1 MSPMSQPLRPAYISI
16 VIAVHDA
23 RLAAS
28 SSCGL
33 GPVSSPPFASG
44 SSATTWCSRISRSC
58 WKVPPLRRAIALM
71 PPTLL
76 QWVEE
81 QAGRDLRV
89 EEGRL
94 GRHRLARRRD
104 RPDLLDRRGPEQERG
119 VGAAGLDRGDRL
131 VGALGVRD
139 AGLARDVVLG
149 HAERS
154 LQD

>member
-1 MSPMSQPLRPAYISI
+1 MSPISHPLRLAYISI

-33 GPVSSPPFASG
+33 GPLSSPPFSSG
-44 SSATTWCSRISRSC
+44 SSAVTWCSRISRSC

-76 QWVEE
+76 EWVEQ

-89 EEGRL
+89 EERRL
-94 GRHRLARRRD
+94 RRHRLAGGRHLAHLVDRRR
-104 RPDLLDRRGPEQERG
+104 PQ
-119 VGAAGLDRGDRL
+119 
-131 VGALGVRD
+131 
-139 AGLARDVVLG
+139 
-149 HAERS
+149 
-154 LQD
+154 